1 MSGQQYMNQSSVQLN
16 GVLEKILF
24 SNQENG
30 YCVAKLSTG
39 QRDSITVTGVLTG
52 VQCGETLVLTGV
64 WQSHPRFGRQF
75 RIQSF
80 RTQLPSSLHGLR
92 KYLGSGL
99 IPGIGPKYAE
109 KIVDH
114 FGEQTLEVLSNN
126 SGRLRE
132 IPGIG
137 KERAISIK
145 RAWDEQQTLR
155 NWMIFMQSH
164 GIGLAHA
171 RKLWQRYG
179 SDAPE
184 RVRSQPY
191 RLAWEVS
198 GIGFKTADK
207 LALSLGFQHDGP
219 ERLQAGLTYSLI
231 QSAEEGNTALPS
243 ELLLERTHTL
253 LEVSI
258 DQLRPILDEMIRTE
272 RLLSLPGTS
281 LLQVPHYFKAENRI
295 AHALFQ
301 IWHTPSSLPSIK
313 LDAAIHWSE
322 QRTSISYA
330 PEQRQAIYSSLSN
343 KICILTGGPGTGKT
357 TLLRAVVSILKAKNV
372 RITLASPTGRAA
384 RRLAESTGLTA
395 QTIHRL
401 LHLDPAT
408 GEPSYNKDKPLKTQF
423 VIVDEVSML
432 DHVLAANLLE
442 AIPAEAHLLLVG
454 DSDQLPSVGP
464 GNLLAELVQSRAFP
478 VIRLQQVFR
487 QGERSSIVWAAH
499 EILRGNQ
506 SLPGILGSQSEE
518 SPSDL
523 RLLKANDIDAI
534 KQHLTRLLRQEI
546 PTSHSSLDLLMD
558 VQVLIPMHRGD
569 AGISQMNL
577 WLQDLLNPARNP
589 SVSLRGFRTGDKVMQ
604 TRNHYEKQLF
614 NGDVGKI
621 EKIFPEENALQ
632 ASFDQRTVLLENE
645 ELADL
650 QLAYAV
656 SVHKSQGSEYPIV
669 IMLILNQFFPML
681 QRNLLYTGLTRGRRQ
696 VFLVGEEAAMTTA
709 IRKKDAQRRY
719 TGLGW
724 RLQQT
729 HSSPS

>member
-1 MSGQQYMNQSSVQLN
+1 MSGRNHFNHPSVRLN

-24 SNQENG
+24 LNEENG
-30 YCVAKLSTG
+30 YCVAELSTG
-39 QRDSITVTGVLTG
+39 QRDSVTITGVLTG
-52 VQCGETLVLTGV
+52 VQCGETLELQGD

-75 RIQSF
+75 RIHSF

-114 FGEQTLEVLSNN
+114 FGEQTLEVLTHN

-137 KERAISIK
+137 KERALSIK
-145 RAWDEQQTLR
+145 RSWDEQQILR
-155 NWMIFMQSH
+155 DWMIFMQSH
-164 GIGLAHA
+164 GIGLAQA

-184 RVRSQPY
+184 RIRNQPY

-219 ERLQAGLTYSLI
+219 ERLQAGLTYSLL
-231 QSAEEGNTALPS
+231 QSAEEGNTALPA
-243 ELLLERTHTL
+243 ELLLDRTHLL
-253 LEVSI
+253 LEVSA
-258 DQLRPILDEMIRTE
+258 DQLRPILREMVDTE
-272 RLLSLPGTS
+272 RLLRLPGTP
-281 LLQVPHYFKAENRI
+281 LLQMPHYFKAENRI
-295 AHALFQ
+295 AHTLFQ
-301 IWHTPSSLPSIK
+301 IWHTANSLPPVK
-313 LDAAIHWSE
+313 LAAAIDWSE
-322 QRTSISYA
+322 QRARLSYA
-330 PEQRQAIYSSLSN
+330 PEQRQAILAALSN

-384 RRLAESTGLTA
+384 RRLAESTGLPA

-401 LHLDPAT
+401 LHLDPAS
-408 GEPSYNKDKPLKTQF
+408 GEPAYNKDKPLKTQF

-432 DHVLAANLLE
+432 DHLLAANLLE
-442 AIPAEAHLLLVG
+442 AIPPEAHLLLVG

-464 GNLLAELVQSRAFP
+464 GNLLSDLIHSHVFP

-506 SLPGILGSQSEE
+506 SLPGILGARTPD
-518 SPSDL
+518 SPTDL
-523 RLLKANDIDAI
+523 QLLQANDAATV
-534 KQHLTRLLRQEI
+534 KQHLARLLQKEI
-546 PTSHSSLDLLMD
+546 PSAHPGFDLLMD
-558 VQVLIPMHRGD
+558 VQVLVPMHRGD
-569 AGISQMNL
+569 TGIAQMNL
-577 WLQDLLNPARNP
+577 WLQELLNPPRDQA
-589 SVSLRGFRTGDKVMQ
+589 SALRGLRAGDKIMQ

-614 NGDVGKI
+614 NGDVGKV
-621 EKIFPEENALQ
+621 EKIYPEENALQ
-632 ASFDQRTVLLENE
+632 ASFDQRTVVLENE

-656 SVHKSQGSEYPIV
+656 SVHKSQGSEYPVV
-669 IMLILNQFFPML
+669 IMLVLNQFFPML
-681 QRNLLYTGLTRGRRQ
+681 QRNLLYTGLTRGRNQ
-696 VFLVGEEAAMTTA
+696 VFLIGEEAAMTTA
-709 IRKKDAQRRY
+709 IRKKDAQKRY

-724 RLQQT
+724 RLQQPNHT
-729 HSSPS
+729 HT